1 MKTVMILSEDRVNKH
16 VGETYDEVI
25 EVVRE
30 PTTDNLE
37 FYIRRIESVV
47 RSLWDEDVASVP
59 KTEQPRVVA
68 FLDAASPFAA
78 ILIDLSVILKEQ
90 NGIVVELPWYEPD
103 DISGLDQESREL
115 LENLERK

>member
-47 RSLWDEDVASVP
+47 RR
-59 KTEQPRVVA
+59 Q
-68 FLDAASPFAA
+68 
-78 ILIDLSVILKEQ
+78 
-90 NGIVVELPWYEPD
+90 
-103 DISGLDQESREL
+103 
-115 LENLERK
+115 